1 MMKIFCLFL
10 VWICSLSALAENY
23 AWADRRARNAPAS
36 VAETP
41 QKLVAYL
48 TNGLTDDAQKARALA
63 AWIVYH
69 VDRDGYRHRVL
80 IKYANRNQ
88 EPPPPIAN
96 DTFQTRIGTPAD
108 YADLF
113 AQLAALAGLKT
124 ATIDGYA
131 GEHIRAFRY
140 QGRAQ
145 AVEVLADMWGANNY
159 TLERY
164 RARWNAVQINDEW
177 RLLDTYWMNRNRDMY
192 AALNIQTEQ
201 AMQRFLQHRKR
212 RLPGVFKDKAGK
224 KLDDRYFL
232 ADPTFMIQT
241 HFPLETRWQLLPVPV
256 TWATF
261 TDQ

>member
-1 MMKIFCLFL
+1 MMKIFFLFL
-10 VWICSLSALAENY
+10 VWILSFSAGAENY
-23 AWADRRARNAPAS
+23 ALADRRAQSAPAS

-48 TNGLTDDAQKARALA
+48 TNGLTDDTQKARALA

-88 EPPPPIAN
+88 APPPAIAD
-96 DTFQTRIGTPAD
+96 DTFQTRVGTPAD
-108 YADLF
+108 YAELF

-124 ATIDGYA
+124 ATIEGYA
-131 GEHIRAFRY
+131 GENIRAFRY

-145 AVEVLADMWGANNY
+145 AAEVLADMWGANNY
-159 TLERY
+159 ALERY
-164 RARWNAVQINDEW
+164 RARWNAVQINGEW
-177 RLLDTYWMNRNRDMY
+177 RLVDTYWMNRNRDMY
-192 AALNIQTEQ
+192 AALNIQTDQ
-201 AMQRFLQHRKR
+201 AMLRFLQQRKR
-212 RLPGVFKDKAGK
+212 RLPGAFKAKAGK

-232 ADPTFMIQT
+232 ADPSFMIQT
-241 HFPLETRWQLLPVPV
+241 HFPLETRWQLLPVPM

-261 TDQ
+261 TAQ